1 MKERT
6 RRQRNGVG
14 RALISGAIVALVS
27 TAAQAQERNLAL
39 GSVSSSSGVY
49 PFAVA
54 LAAVISDADNG
65 LNVTT
70 VEGGGGFDHA
80 RLMRQNVLDFSVSGS
95 PAVVHAVTSGTGAF
109 EADGAWDGPRLMFMR
124 NINVTR
130 IYVRE
135 DEATANNITQWSDL
149 AGKTVVPGTPGTRD
163 MDRMIGAN
171 ELLGTG
177 IVMIPAALEDANSRL
192 AERRVSAVVKG
203 SPNDRFDPAMQAV
216 HFTNPLTVIG
226 FTAEEAAQ
234 IQAEDQLNTFIAT
247 PAGGIREVPDA
258 GPMMEMS
265 SPVMVMSSASLSQD
279 IGYTMAVA
287 VVEGWGTIG
296 ESFPAAA
303 SVDPITDVIS
313 QIPDI
318 AGLYLHA
325 GVVQYAREN
334 GIEVPERL
342 VPPEY
347 TAAN

>member
-1 MKERT
+1 MNVSV
-6 RRQRNGVG
+6 RRQCKGLG
-14 RALISGAIVALVS
+14 RALMSGAMIALVFA
-27 TAAQAQERNLAL
+27 AAQAQDRNLAL

-54 LAAVISDADNG
+54 LAAVISEADNG

-80 RLMRQNVLDFSVSGS
+80 RLMRQNVVDFSVSGS
-95 PAVVHAVTSGTGAF
+95 PAVVYAVTTGTGAF
-109 EADGAWDGPRLMFMR
+109 EADGAWDAPRLMFMR

-130 IYVRE
+130 IYVRA
-135 DEATANNITQWSDL
+135 DEATSSGITQWSDL
-149 AGKTVVPGTPGTRD
+149 AGKTIVPGTPGTRD
-163 MDRMIGAN
+163 MDRMMGAN

-177 IVMIPAALEDANSRL
+177 IVMLPAALEDANSRL

-216 HFTNPLTVIG
+216 HFTTPLTVVG
-226 FTAEEAAQ
+226 FSAENAAT
-234 IQAEDQLNTFIAT
+234 IQAEDQLNTFILT
-247 PAGGIREVPDA
+247 PAGGIRDLPEA

-265 SPVMVMSSASLSQD
+265 SPVMVMSSANLPQD
-279 IGYTMAVA
+279 IGYSMAVA
-287 VVEGWGTIG
+287 VVEGWSTIG

-303 SVDPITDVIS
+303 SVHPIKDVIS

-318 AGLYLHA
+318 PGLYLHA
-325 GVVQYAREN
+325 GVVQYALEN
-334 GIEVPERL
+334 GIEVPARL

-347 TAAN
+347 SAAN

>member
-1 MKERT
+1 MKEKPRY
-6 RRQRNGVG
+6 QRNGLGSV
-14 RALISGAIVALVS
+14 LLSGAIIALVS

-54 LAAVISDADNG
+54 LAAVISDADNS

-80 RLMRQNVLDFSVSGS
+80 RLMRQGILDFSVSGS
-95 PAVVHAVTSGTGAF
+95 PAVVEAVTSGTGAF
-109 EADGAWDGPRLMFMR
+109 AADEAWDGPRLMFMR

-130 IYVRE
+130 IYVRA
-135 DEATANNITQWSDL
+135 DEATAHNITQWSDL
-149 AGKTVVPGTPGTRD
+149 AGRTVVPGAPGTRD

-177 IVMIPAALEDANSRL
+177 IIMIPAALEDANSRL

-216 HFTNPLTVIG
+216 HFTNPLTVVG
-226 FTAEEAAQ
+226 FTAEEAAR

-247 PAGGIREVPDA
+247 PAGGIRELPDA

-265 SPVMVMSSASLSQD
+265 SPVMVMSSANLSQD
-279 IGYTMAVA
+279 IGYAMAVA
-287 VVEGWGTIG
+287 VVEGWGAIG

-303 SVDPITDVIS
+303 GVDPIADVIS

-325 GVVQYAREN
+325 GVVQYARQN

-347 TAAN
+347 IAAN

>member
-1 MKERT
+1 MKDALRSHRT
-6 RRQRNGVG
+6 GIARTLLSC
-14 RALISGAIVALVS
+14 ATLALVA
-27 TAAQAQERNLAL
+27 TGAQAQERNLAL

-54 LAAVISDADNG
+54 IAAVISNADNG

-80 RLMRQNVLDFSVSGS
+80 RLMRQNVVDFSVSGS
-95 PAVVHAVTSGTGAF
+95 PAVVNEVTTGTGAF
-109 EADGAWDGPRLMFMR
+109 ATDGAWDGPRLMFMR

-130 IYVRE
+130 IYVRQ
-135 DEATANNITQWSDL
+135 DEAASVGISQWSDL
-149 AGKTVVPGTPGTRD
+149 AGKTVIPGTPGTRD

-192 AERRVSAVVKG
+192 AEGRVSAVVKG

-216 HFTNPLTVIG
+216 HFSTPLTVIG
-226 FTAEEAAQ
+226 FSPEEAET
-234 IQAEDQLNTFIAT
+234 IQAQDQLNTFVAT
-247 PAGGIREVPDA
+247 PAGGIRDMPDI

-265 SPVMVMSSASLSQD
+265 SPVMVMSSANLPQD
-279 IGYTMAVA
+279 IGYSMAVA
-287 VVEGWGTIG
+287 VVEGWDTIG

-303 SVDPITDVIS
+303 SVDPIIDVIS

-325 GVVQYAREN
+325 GVVQYAVEN
-334 GIEVPERL
+334 GIEVPDRL
-342 VPPEY
+342 IPPEY
-347 TAAN
+347 IAAN

>member
-1 MKERT
+1 MNASVRG
-6 RRQRNGVG
+6 RRKRLGQAVM
-14 RALISGAIVALVS
+14 SGAMIALV
-27 TAAQAQERNLAL
+27 AAGAQAQERNLAL

-80 RLMRQNVLDFSVSGS
+80 RLMRQNVVDFSVSGS
-95 PAVVHAVTSGTGAF
+95 PAVVQAVTSGTGAF
-109 EADGAWDGPRLMFMR
+109 EADGAWDAPRLMFMR

-130 IYVRE
+130 IYVRA
-135 DEATANNITQWSDL
+135 DEATSANITQWSDL
-149 AGKTVVPGTPGTRD
+149 AGKTIVPGTPGTRD
-163 MDRMIGAN
+163 MDRMMGAN

-177 IVMIPAALEDANSRL
+177 IIMLPAALEDANSRL
-192 AERRVSAVVKG
+192 AEGRVSAVVKG

-216 HFTNPLTVIG
+216 HFTTPLTVVG
-226 FTAEEAAQ
+226 FSADEAAA
-234 IQAEDQLNTFIAT
+234 IQADNQLNTFIAT
-247 PAGGIREVPDA
+247 PAGGIRELPDA

-265 SPVMVMSSASLSQD
+265 SPVMVMSSANLPQD
-279 IGYTMAVA
+279 IGHAMAVA

-303 SVDPITDVIS
+303 SVDPIIDAIS
-313 QIPDI
+313 QIPEI
-318 AGLYLHA
+318 SGLYLHA

-334 GIEVPERL
+334 GIDVPERL

-347 TAAN
+347 SAAN

>member
-1 MKERT
+1 MKDAIRPNRT
-6 RRQRNGVG
+6 GIA
-14 RALISGAIVALVS
+14 RALLSCATIALVA
-27 TAAQAQERNLAL
+27 TGAQAQERNLAL

-54 LAAVISDADNG
+54 IAAVISDADNG

-80 RLMRQNVLDFSVSGS
+80 RLMRQNVVDFSVSGS
-95 PAVVHAVTSGTGAF
+95 PAVVNAVTTGTGAF
-109 EADGAWDGPRLMFMR
+109 ETDGAWDGPRLMFMR

-130 IYVRE
+130 IYVRQ
-135 DEATANNITQWSDL
+135 DEAAAAGISQWSDL
-149 AGKTVVPGTPGTRD
+149 AGKTVIPGTPGTRD

-216 HFTNPLTVIG
+216 HFSTPLTVIG
-226 FTAEEAAQ
+226 FSAEEAAK

-247 PAGGIREVPDA
+247 PAGGIRDLPDA
-258 GPMMEMS
+258 DPMMEMS
-265 SPVMVMSSASLSQD
+265 SPVMVMSSANLSQD
-279 IGYTMAVA
+279 IGYSMAVA

-303 SVDPITDVIS
+303 SVHPINDVIS

-325 GVVQYAREN
+325 GVVQYAIEN

-342 VPPEY
+342 IPPEY
-347 TAAN
+347 VAAN

>member
-1 MKERT
+1 MNAKPRYL
-6 RRQRNGVG
+6 RKGVG
-14 RALISGAIVALVS
+14 SAVMSGAMITLLA
-27 TAAQAQERNLAL
+27 TGAYAEERNLAL

-80 RLMRQNVLDFSVSGS
+80 RLMRQNVVDFSVSGS
-95 PAVVHAVTSGTGAF
+95 PAVVNAITTGTGAF
-109 EADGAWDGPRLMFMR
+109 EADGAWEEPRLMFMR

-130 IYVRE
+130 IYVHAE
-135 DEATANNITQWSDL
+135 EAASNGINQWSDL

-163 MDRMIGAN
+163 MDRMMGAN

-177 IVMIPAALEDANSRL
+177 ITMIPASLEDANSRL

-216 HFTNPLTVIG
+216 HFTTPLMVVG
-226 FTAEEAAQ
+226 FSPDEAEA
-234 IQAEDQLNTFIAT
+234 IQAEDQLNTFIST
-247 PAGGIREVPDA
+247 PAGGIRDLPEI

-265 SPVMVMSSASLSQD
+265 SPVMVMSSTNLSQD
-279 IGYTMAVA
+279 IGHTISAA
-287 VVEGWGTIG
+287 VVEGWDTIG

-303 SVDPITDVIS
+303 SVHPINDAIS

-318 AGLYLHA
+318 PGLFLHA
-325 GVVQYAREN
+325 GVVQYAVEN

-347 TAAN
+347 SGAN